1 MVNFNVSVSE
11 QKASFLKEFLNMI
24 GVEYIEINRDF
35 ELSEEQ
41 KAFLDSQDDIDWKQC
56 TNHEDFIKE
65 LKSEYGV

>member
-11 QKASFLKEFLNMI
+11 QKASFFKEFLNMI

-41 KAFLDSQDDIDWKQC
+41 KAFLDSQDDIDWEQC